1 MEEKFPEISPASLML
16 SYVDLIID
24 HHSLTIN
31 HCRFRLAA
39 RIAGSQTSKNFDCFE
54 I

>member
-1 MEEKFPEISPASLML
+1 MEEKFPEISPASVLV
-16 SYVDLIID
+16 SYVDPIID
-24 HHSLTIN
+24 HRSLTIN
-31 HCRFRLAA
+31 DCRFRLAA